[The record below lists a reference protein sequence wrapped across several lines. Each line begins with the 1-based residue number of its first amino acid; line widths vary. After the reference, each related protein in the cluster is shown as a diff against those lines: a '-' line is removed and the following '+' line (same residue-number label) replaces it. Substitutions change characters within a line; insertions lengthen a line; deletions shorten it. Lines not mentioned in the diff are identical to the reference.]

1 MKPSFVAGWLT
12 VQILIASSAT
22 AQPPTGVWEGEIA
35 DPRRPQVI
43 TIDFGQ
49 ALASIGGGAAIPVS
63 TPVVGPEN
71 AIDFEIRPGGTTVRF
86 SGRRRGG
93 TVSGAMKGPARELAF
108 TITELPVVR
117 ANVSRTVKWQEDVDA
132 VAQRFLRYDR
142 SFSPAARAS
151 AVRRLTTLK
160 GAVSRHTDQQILVE
174 LARIVALGDNGHTR
188 LYFIRNRTEVT
199 RLPVRGWWFGREFR
213 IVRTTT
219 EHRDLLGCRV
229 LRIGRLDVDAAFR
242 RLQDL
247 KAGNASWQRYMSAY
261 YLTSPDVLAGAGV
274 TNASDKTTFEVAC
287 TTGRRRLTIDALP
300 LQRSTNA
307 VESWWDLV
315 PEHPAVDASLRSVL
329 ERSAVPLYLQHP
341 GENYWFD
348 YLSDLNAVY
357 VQYNRAEA
365 MSGKPIPAFADR
377 VAQAIMDSK
386 PRACIID
393 LRFNTGGNLD
403 IGTPLVERLSPL
415 CKPLRVFILTGRA
428 TFSAGITHTAQWKQ
442 ATGGT
447 IIGEPVGDRLD
458 FWSEGGNLVLPYSG
472 LTLHYANAFHRY
484 SRTDYP
490 ERRPYYFE
498 LSVASLAPDV
508 FVEPTWDDY
517 INGRDPVISA
527 VAVQLQ

>member
-1 MKPSFVAGWLT
+1 MKRFFAAGWLA
-12 VQILIASSAT
+12 VPILIASSAA
-22 AQPPTGVWEGEIA
+22 AQSPTGIWEGEIA

-43 TIDFGQ
+43 TIDFDQ
-49 ALASIGGGAAIPVS
+49 AVASIGGGAAIPIS
-63 TPVVGPEN
+63 PPVVGPEN
-71 AIDFEIRPGGTTVRF
+71 AIDFEMRGGATVRF
-86 SGRRRGG
+86 SGRRRGSS
-93 TVSGAMKGPARELAF
+93 VSGTMKGPARELAF
-108 TITELPVVR
+108 TITELPAVR

-132 VAQRFLRYDR
+132 VALRFLRYDR

-151 AVRRLTTLK
+151 AVRRLTALRN
-160 GAVSRHTDQQILVE
+160 AVPRRTDQQILVE
-174 LARIVALGDNGHTR
+174 LARIVALGNNGHTR
-188 LYFIRNRTEVT
+188 LYFIRNRTEVS

-213 IVRTTT
+213 IVRATA

-229 LRIGRLDVDAAFR
+229 LRIGRSDVDAAFR

-247 KAGNASWQRYMSAY
+247 KAGNTSWQRYMSAY
-261 YLTSPDVLAGAGV
+261 SLTSPDVLAGAGV
-274 TNASDKTTFEVAC
+274 TNASDKATFEVECA
-287 TTGRRRLTIDALP
+287 TGRRRLTIDALP
-300 LQRSTNA
+300 LRRSMDA

-315 PEHPAVDASLRSVL
+315 PEHPTVDASLRSVL
-329 ERSAVPLYLQHP
+329 ERSVAPLYLQHP

-348 YLSDLNAVY
+348 YLSDLRAVY
-357 VQYNRAEA
+357 VQYNRSEA
-365 MSGKPIPAFADR
+365 MSGMPIPAFGER
-377 VAQAIMDSK
+377 VAQVIADRT

-415 CKPLRVFILTGRA
+415 CRPLRVFILTGRA
-428 TFSAGITHTAQWKQ
+428 TFSAGITHAAQWKQ

-447 IIGEPVGDRLD
+447 IIGEPVGDSLD

-498 LSVASLAPDV
+498 LSVGSLAPDV
-508 FVEPTWDDY
+508 LVEPTWDDY

-527 VAVQLQ
+527 VAAQLR